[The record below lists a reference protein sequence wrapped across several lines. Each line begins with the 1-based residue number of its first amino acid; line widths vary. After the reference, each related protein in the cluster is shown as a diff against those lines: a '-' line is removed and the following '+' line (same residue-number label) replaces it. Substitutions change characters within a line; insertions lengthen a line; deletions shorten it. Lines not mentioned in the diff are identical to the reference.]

1 MVYHRIRA
9 LIICLT
15 VLTVGACGLPRG
27 AAIQSEIVS
36 GQNAESAPFEVVPVT
51 RANIGDLQTW
61 PVTGWAGDYN
71 WFSNNRGPI
80 SPIIRTGDR
89 IDLIIWDSQE
99 NSLMSTLGQKSVK
112 LNDIMVG
119 ADGMIFIPY
128 IDRVFVRGETT
139 ESARAVIAKELE
151 AVIPSA
157 QVQLLLTPG
166 PDNSVDAVSGFR
178 SPGTY
183 PLVHGDVSILS
194 LIAQAGGISP
204 ELSNPLIRVLRDG
217 RSYEI
222 LSDTLY
228 EKPAANVIVRGGD
241 QIVAE
246 EDRRYFVA
254 LGATGIQ
261 KIMPF
266 DRENVNAIEALA
278 MLGGLSAGR
287 ANPKGVLILREYG
300 RNEVRTDNT
309 GPRKRQIVFAIDLT
323 SADGLFAA
331 NNFKINPKD
340 VLVATESPI
349 NSIRTVFGLI
359 GSIVGIGNAVSN

>member
-51 RANIGDLQTW
+51 RTNIGDLQTW

-99 NSLMSTLGQKSVK
+99 NSLLSTLGQKSVK

-128 IDRVFVRGETT
+128 IDRVFVRGETP

-151 AVIPSA
+151 AVVPSA

-204 ELSNPLIRVLRDG
+204 ALSNPLIRVLRDG

-222 LSDTLY
+222 RSDTLY
-228 EKPAANVIVRGGD
+228 ERPEANVVVRGGD
-241 QIVAE
+241 KIIAE

-254 LGATGIQ
+254 LGATGTQ

-266 DRENVNAIEALA
+266 DRESMNAIEALA
-278 MLGGLSAGR
+278 MLGGLSAAR
-287 ANPKGVLILREYG
+287 ANPQGVLVLREYSQD
-300 RNEVRTDNT
+300 EVRIDNT
-309 GPRKRQIVFAIDLT
+309 GPGKRQIVFTIDLT

-340 VLVATESPI
+340 LLVATESPI
-349 NSIRTVFGLI
+349 NSIRTVFGLV
-359 GSIVGIGNAVSN
+359 GSIVGLGNSISN